1 MKTIEELRRRVD
13 EADVPYRELGS
24 LTKKFMPHGVAY
36 SRICDAFRG
45 WVELKDEE
53 LAAVEDALN
62 LALRMRAEKFNRLLG
77 ASTGPGR
84 KVSA

>member
-1 MKTIEELRRRVD
+1 MLEIDELRRRVD
-13 EADVPYRELGS
+13 EAGVPFRELGS
-24 LTKKFMPHGVAY
+24 LTKNFITHGVAY

-62 LALRMRAEKFNRLLG
+62 LALRMRAEKFNRLLV
-77 ASTGPGR
+77 ASTGHEQE
-84 KVSA
+84 VSA